1 MIKAVIFDM
10 DGTLI
15 DSEPLYLKVT
25 LQCMQEFGIPAC
37 EEDLFPLV
45 GANSTFYSN
54 FIDKK
59 IEGYVSREEYEKWN
73 EDYFKKYPV
82 DNSKILFPHVHE
94 TISELKKQGYRL
106 ILASSSKKWEIEK
119 MLRQTEL
126 TDYFEFFLSGE
137 MFRVSKPNPEIY
149 LTCIEKLGLS
159 AEECIAIEDSEY
171 GIAAAKA
178 ANLTCIA
185 KRDTRY
191 GFNQTAADYMVD
203 DLLDIIQII
212 NNKG

>member
-1 MIKAVIFDM
+1 
-10 DGTLI
+10 
-15 DSEPLYLKVT
+15 
-25 LQCMQEFGIPAC
+25 
-37 EEDLFPLV
+37 
-45 GANSTFYSN
+45 
-54 FIDKK
+54 
-59 IEGYVSREEYEKWN
+59 
-73 EDYFKKYPV
+73 
-82 DNSKILFPHVHE
+82 
-94 TISELKKQGYRL
+94 
-106 ILASSSKKWEIEK
+106 